1 MCNRVG
7 FLLCCQLRWKLLCH
21 VLLLD
26 GWCDFFYRGK
36 TVKLKR
42 TSITVQV
49 KRSPKTY
56 AKHSLSGYLVTYA
69 FVSGV
74 ELQVVCSLCQI
85 METGIKIL
93 DYPHFHVLV
102 NFYVIFFYYA
112 SYLVVHVAMVYRRKI
127 KDCRTSRYWCG
138 D

>member
-1 MCNRVG
+1 
-7 FLLCCQLRWKLLCH
+7 
-21 VLLLD
+21 
-26 GWCDFFYRGK
+26 
-36 TVKLKR
+36 VKLKR
-42 TSITVQV
+42 ASITVQV

-112 SYLVVHVAMVYRRKI
+112 SYLVRGGPTWRLGGALAPQAPKF
-127 KDCRTSRYWCG
+127 SP
-138 D
+138 